1 MNHFYI
7 KAEKN
12 ASKTAFCIVYIAQR
26 TNQSLF
32 NATFVCVPINLLELP
47 HKTLF

>member
-12 ASKTAFCIVYIAQR
+12 ASKTAFCIVCIAQP
-26 TNQSLF
+26 TNQGLF
-32 NATFVCVPINLLELP
+32 NATFVCVPNLLELP